1 MREYKYFVSFCQGV
15 TTRNTICN
23 SIITLSKKIEC
34 LNDILDIEKELRKKL
49 IEFGES
55 EKTTVRLISIT
66 LL

>member
-1 MREYKYFVSFCQGV
+1 MREYKYFVSFYQGV
-15 TTRNTICN
+15 PTRNKICN
-23 SIITLSKKIEC
+23 SIVTLGKKIEC
-34 LNDILDIEKELRKKL
+34 LDDILEIEKLLRKKL